1 MHSIAMYKKYFLR
14 NYASNKMHL
23 KIPFPLN
30 FPYSTSSSTKLKT
43 QKLWIESNV
52 DEWSRVRNKG
62 NKLIN
67 YKGKEIEN
75 EREWWKLRRLRKC

>member
-1 MHSIAMYKKYFLR
+1 MHNFYAKINIFTKSVHSIAMYKKYFLR

-43 QKLWIESNV
+43 QKL
-52 DEWSRVRNKG
+52 
-62 NKLIN
+62 
-67 YKGKEIEN
+67 
-75 EREWWKLRRLRKC
+75 